1 MIRSLLCMT
10 TALGFSLALALPLL
24 AQEATPAQDQPEL
37 TVDVGHIDSGAY
49 LAGRNAEASGDF
61 RAALGW
67 FAQALTI
74 DPGNDQIID
83 GVTFASLVLGQIPE
97 AAAFAAKRS
106 SEGAAEG
113 DLQISQYAR
122 LADAAL
128 REDYPALIS
137 QLESGQ
143 NIGPLVDGLALAWA
157 RVGEGDMSAAVKQFE
172 LVGKIRGLEPYGFYH
187 KALALAL
194 AGDFEGAEKI
204 FAGLSGLDPRGVLIR
219 AQILSQI
226 GQPGEAKALLD
237 ATWPPGS
244 EPVADAMREQLSR
257 GEPLPFDLIT
267 SPREGLAEVFY
278 SLASLLSNEADPAY
292 TLLNTRIAEVLN
304 PRHDHAVLLGAAML
318 EGLGEYDLAE
328 ESYAKFPPDH
338 PAYYNAQ
345 LGRAA
350 ALYAADRKEAAIEAL
365 KALTRSHGDLIV
377 VQAAL
382 GDTLR
387 REERWAEAADAYD
400 AAAALLPEK
409 PGSNIWVLYFSRA
422 ITKERRGLYDE
433 ADLDFRRAM
442 ELNPRQPEVLNYL
455 GYSLVER
462 GKNLD
467 EALELINKAVGIEPE
482 SGYIVDSLAWAYFTL
497 GRYAEALEPMERA
510 SVLEP
515 VDPVVTD
522 HLGDVYWMNGRKREA
537 EFQWHRA
544 LSYGPEEKEALR
556 IRKKL
561 EIGLDAVM
569 AAEGDSAAEAAPQ
582 GEAAPVSE

>member
-1 MIRSLLCMT
+1 MIHSLLRLT
-10 TALGFSLALALPLL
+10 TALGLSLAATLPLS
-24 AQEATPAQDQPEL
+24 AQEAAPAQDQEAVV
-37 TVDVGHIDSGAY
+37 VDVGAVDSGAY

-67 FAQALTI
+67 FTQALSI

-83 GVTFASLVLGQIPE
+83 GATFASLVLGRISE
-97 AAAFAAKRS
+97 GAAFAATRS
-106 SEGAAEG
+106 PEVSSEG
-113 DLQISQYAR
+113 DLQISQYAKI
-122 LADAAL
+122 ADAAL
-128 REDYPALIS
+128 REDYPALIA
-137 QLESGQ
+137 QLESGP

-157 RVGEGDMSAAVKQFE
+157 RVGEGDMSAAIKQFE
-172 LVGKIRGLEPYGFYH
+172 TVGKIRGLEPYGFYH

-194 AGDFEGAEKI
+194 AGDFEGSEKI

-219 AQILSQI
+219 AQVLSQI
-226 GQPGEAKALLD
+226 GKPGEAKDLLD

-244 EPVADAMREQLSR
+244 EPVADAMRDQLAS
-257 GEPLPFDLIT
+257 GEPLPFDVIS
-267 SPREGLAEVFY
+267 SPRDGLAEVFF
-278 SLASLLSNEADPAY
+278 SLAALLANEADPAY
-292 TLLNTRIAEVLN
+292 TLLNTRIAEALN

-328 ESYAKFPPDH
+328 EAYAKFPPEH

-365 KALTRSHGDLIV
+365 RALTRSHGELVV

-387 REERWAEAADAYD
+387 REERWAEATAAYD
-400 AAAALLPEK
+400 AAEALLPEK
-409 PGSNIWVLYFSRA
+409 PNSGVWVLYFSRA

-462 GKNLD
+462 RKNLD
-467 EALELINKAVGIEPE
+467 EALELINKAVGIEPD

-497 GRYAEALEPMERA
+497 GRYEEALEPMERA

-544 LSYGPEEKEALR
+544 LSYGPEEKEAVR

-561 EIGLDAVM
+561 EIGLDAVR
-569 AAEGDSAAEAAPQ
+569 ESEAASSAPGAQ
-582 GEAAPVSE
+582 GNAAPVSE

>member
-1 MIRSLLCMT
+1 MT
-10 TALGFSLALALPLL
+10 TALGLSLATALPLL
-24 AQEATPAQDQPEL
+24 AEEAAPAQDQAAV
-37 TVDVGHIDSGAY
+37 TTDAVAVDSGAY
-49 LAGRNAEASGDF
+49 LAGRNAEARGDF

-67 FAQALTI
+67 FTQALSL

-83 GVTFASLVLGQIPE
+83 GATFASLVLGHISE
-97 AAAFAAKRS
+97 AAGLAATRS

-128 REDYPALIS
+128 REDYPALTA
-137 QLESGQ
+137 QLESGP
-143 NIGPLVDGLALAWA
+143 NIGPLVDGLALAWS
-157 RVGEGDMSAAVKQFE
+157 RLGEGDMSAAVKQFE
-172 LVGKIRGLEPYGFYH
+172 TVGKMRGLEPYGVYH

-194 AGDFEGAEKI
+194 AGDFEGSEKI
-204 FAGLSGLDPRGVLIR
+204 FSGLSGLDPRGVLIR
-219 AQILSQI
+219 AQVLSQI
-226 GQPGEAKALLD
+226 GQPGEAKAVLD

-244 EPVADAMREQLSR
+244 EPVADAMREQLAA

-278 SLASLLSNEADPAY
+278 SLATLLANEADPAY
-292 TLLNTRIAEVLN
+292 TLLNTRIAEALN

-328 ESYAKFPPDH
+328 EAYAKFPPDH

-350 ALYAADRKEAAIEAL
+350 ALYAAGRKEAAIEAL

-387 REERWAEAADAYD
+387 REERWAEAAAAYD

-409 PGSNIWVLYFSRA
+409 PNSGVWVLYFSRA
-422 ITKERRGLYDE
+422 ITKERRGLYEE

-455 GYSLVER
+455 GYSLIER
-462 GKNLD
+462 GTNLD
-467 EALELINKAVGIEPE
+467 EALELINKAVAIEPE

-497 GRYAEALEPMERA
+497 GRYSDALEPMERA

-561 EIGLDAVM
+561 EIGLDAVL
-569 AAEGDSAAEAAPQ
+569 AAEGATPAPAS
-582 GEAAPVSE
+582 ESNAAPVSE